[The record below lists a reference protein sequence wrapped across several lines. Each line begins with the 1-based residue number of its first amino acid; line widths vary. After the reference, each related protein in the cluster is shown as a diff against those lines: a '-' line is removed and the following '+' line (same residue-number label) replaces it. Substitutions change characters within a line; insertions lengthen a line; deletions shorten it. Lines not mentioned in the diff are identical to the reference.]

1 MVQRLQPVNS
11 LSALLK
17 GVVDTPVPEQL
28 RVTGLSLDSRS
39 IEHGDLFVGVPG
51 LEADGRSYV
60 SRAVA
65 GGAGAV
71 LVEARDGT
79 GGQYEVPCYQV
90 RNLRQY
96 IGLIAS
102 RFYGFPSRLLCV
114 IGFTGTNGKTTCAG
128 LTAQALE
135 ALGRRSGVIGTV
147 GVGRFDSLRPISL
160 TTPDAISLQAE
171 LAQMVDAGLD
181 SVCIEISSHALD
193 QARVRGVDID
203 AAVFTN
209 LSRDHLDYHGSM
221 DAYAASKFLLFQDHG
236 VRAAIINT
244 SDPYG
249 AEFVRAGIPAKVWT
263 YGSDNLANVYPEKS
277 EVFPTG
283 IRLRLATPVGSISFQ
298 VSLLGRLNVMNLVA
312 VVTALLAL
320 EYSSAAIERA
330 MSTLRPVPG
339 RMELVSESDAPVHVV
354 VDYAHTPAALE
365 QALDSLREHT
375 PQRIWCV
382 FGCGGE
388 RDPGKR
394 PEMGAIAD
402 RLADNIVLTNDNPRA
417 EDPLQILRQIESG
430 IERHKAERIPDRR
443 EAIEFAIRQADSGD
457 LILVAGKGHETT
469 QVVGPERIPFSD
481 QTVVANLLEEIC

>member
-1 MVQRLQPVNS
+1 MC
-11 LSALLK
+11 
-17 GVVDTPVPEQL
+17 
-28 RVTGLSLDSRS
+28 
-39 IEHGDLFVGVPG
+39 I
-51 LEADGRSYV
+51 
-60 SRAVA
+60 
-65 GGAGAV
+65 
-71 LVEARDGT
+71 RD
-79 GGQYEVPCYQV
+79 
-90 RNLRQY
+90 
-96 IGLIAS
+96 
-102 RFYGFPSRLLCV
+102 
-114 IGFTGTNGKTTCAG
+114 
-128 LTAQALE
+128 
-135 ALGRRSGVIGTV
+135 
-147 GVGRFDSLRPISL
+147 
-160 TTPDAISLQAE
+160 
-171 LAQMVDAGLD
+171 
-181 SVCIEISSHALD
+181 
-193 QARVRGVDID
+193 RVRGVDID
-203 AAVFTN
+203 TAVFTN

-277 EVFPTG
+277 EILPTG
-283 IRLRLATPVGSISFQ
+283 IRLQLSTPVGCISFQ

-320 EYSSAAIERA
+320 EYSPAAIERA

-339 RMELVSESDAPVHVV
+339 RMELVSEPDAPVHVV

-417 EDPLQILRQIESG
+417 EDPLRILRQIESG
-430 IERHKAERIPDRR
+430 IERHKAVRIPDRR

-469 QVVGPERIPFSD
+469 QVVGSERIPFSD
-481 QTVVANLLEEIC
+481 RTVGANLLEEIC

>member
-1 MVQRLQPVNS
+1 MAQRLQPVNS
-11 LSALLK
+11 LSALLE
-17 GVVDTPVPEQL
+17 GVVDAPVPEQL
-28 RVTGLSLDSRS
+28 CVTGLSLDSRS
-39 IEHGDLFVGVPG
+39 VEHGDLFVGVPG
-51 LEADGRSYV
+51 LEVDGRSYI
-60 SRAVA
+60 SQAVA
-65 GGAGAV
+65 GGAGAL
-71 LVEARDGT
+71 LVEAQAGS
-79 GGQYEVPCYQV
+79 GGRYKVPCYQV

-135 ALGRRSGVIGTV
+135 ALGRRSGVIGTI
-147 GVGRFDSLRPISL
+147 GAGRFDSLHPISL
-160 TTPDAISLQAE
+160 TTPDAVSLQAE
-171 LAQMVDAGLD
+171 LAQMVDTGLD

-244 SDPYG
+244 GDPYG
-249 AEFVRAGIPAKVWT
+249 AEFVRAGIPGKVWT
-263 YGSDNLANVYPEKS
+263 YGSDSLANVYPEKC

-283 IRLRLATPVGSISFQ
+283 IFLQLVTPAGRIKFQ

-320 EYSSAAIERA
+320 EYSPTAIEQA
-330 MSTLRPVPG
+330 MSTLRSVPG
-339 RMELVSESDAPVHVV
+339 RMELVSEPDAPVHVV
-354 VDYAHTPAALE
+354 VDFAHTPAALE

-375 PQRIWCV
+375 TGRIWCV

-388 RDPGKR
+388 RDSGKR
-394 PEMGAIAD
+394 SEMGAVAD
-402 RLADNIVLTNDNPRA
+402 RLADKIVLTNDNPRA
-417 EDPLQILRQIESG
+417 EDPLQILGQIESG
-430 IERHKAERIPDRR
+430 IQRHKVVRLVDRE
-443 EAIEFAIRQADSGD
+443 EAIRFAINQADSGD
-457 LILVAGKGHETT
+457 LVLVAGKGHETT
-469 QVVGPERIPFSD
+469 QVVGSERIPFSD
-481 QTVVANLLEEIC
+481 RTVVANLLEEIC